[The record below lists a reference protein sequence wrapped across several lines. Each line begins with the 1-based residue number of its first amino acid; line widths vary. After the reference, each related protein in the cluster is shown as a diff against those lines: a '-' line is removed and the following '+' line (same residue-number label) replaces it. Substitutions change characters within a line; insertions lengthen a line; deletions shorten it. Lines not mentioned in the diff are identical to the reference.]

1 MMYQYCKMKNMKIE
15 LIQFKTCMV
24 SAVTVLV
31 LAGEASAQS
40 MAGSVLDI
48 EVSAAWQDSNDVQI
62 PNDSNGTR
70 FALDAIT
77 GPGPFLAPRIQF
89 TTKLAPLHELR
100 LLAAPLGIKESGRLD
115 KPVKF
120 QGQNFTVGDVEAK
133 YRFDSYRATWRY
145 TFHENPDWI
154 WKVGVTGKIRV
165 AEIMLRQGDVT
176 ATKSNIGFV
185 PLLHLYGER
194 SLDTRSRL
202 TFEGDGLA
210 GGPGRA
216 FDLSARYVRDF
227 DERVSLFAGL
237 RILDGGADL
246 SSGYNFAR
254 LHYLT
259 FGLLYRM

>member
-1 MMYQYCKMKNMKIE
+1 MKMKSLHLE
-15 LIQFKTCMV
+15 TFLI
-24 SAVTVLV
+24 SAVATLV

-40 MAGSVLDI
+40 LAGSALDI

-62 PNDSNGTR
+62 PNDVNGTR
-70 FALDAIT
+70 FALDAVT
-77 GPGPFLAPRIQF
+77 GPGPFLVPRIQF

-100 LLAAPLGIKESGRLD
+100 LLAAPLGIKESGSLD

-120 QGQNFTVGDVEAK
+120 QGQIFAVGDVEAK

-154 WKVGVTGKIRV
+154 WKAGVTGKIRV
-165 AEIMLRQGDVT
+165 AEITLRQGDVT

-194 SLDTRSRL
+194 RLGSRSRL

-216 FDLSARYVRDF
+216 FDLSARYVRDV

-237 RILDGGADL
+237 RVLDGGADS

-259 FGLLYRM
+259 LGLLYRM